1 MRKLT
6 SRPFSMIALSLT
18 FWLAAPAQVAS
29 EVALRRATFLPAV
42 HIHQDLGGSVVAYAR
57 KVSLI
62 RKKGRMVQ
70 ISGRCD
76 SACTLFLALPPS
88 QICINPGASFGFHRA
103 YGSTKFMNDWG
114 TRYLQKSYP
123 KWVNNWLRRKGG
135 LNNSV
140 KRVSFATAS
149 RHIARCESRVYASR

>member
-1 MRKLT
+1 MINLM
-6 SRPFSMIALSLT
+6 SRLVPMIALST
-18 FWLAAPAQVAS
+18 AFWLAVPSQVRS
-29 EVALRRATFLPAV
+29 EVAIRRAAFLPAV

-114 TRYLQKSYP
+114 TQYLQKSYP

-149 RHIARCESRVYASR
+149 RHVARCESRVFASK